1 LKKLDVV
8 IIVIVFAIG
17 ACGYLVYSHAD
28 LGAGGGAS
36 GGGGG
41 AGQTVNR
48 AEAEI
53 YIGNELI
60 DTVSLDDDREFEVS
74 RDGSYNLI
82 EVSGGRIRVAE
93 ADCPDKTCVHTGA
106 KGRAGDLIVCLPNR
120 LQIKIHGGSGNEP
133 ENGVDAVS
141 G

>member
-1 LKKLDVV
+1 LKKLD
-8 IIVIVFAIG
+8 IIITVIVLAIG
-17 ACGYLVYSHAD
+17 AGGYLIYSHAD
-28 LGAGGGAS
+28 GAS
-36 GGGGG
+36 GS
-41 AGQTVNR
+41 TDR

-53 YIGNELI
+53 YIGDELI
-60 DTVSLDDDREFEVS
+60 DTVSLDDDQEFEVS

-82 EVSGGRIRVAE
+82 EVSGGKIRVAE

-120 LQIKIHGGSGNEP
+120 LQIKIKGGSADGP

>member
-1 LKKLDVV
+1 LKKLDV
-8 IIVIVFAIG
+8 IITVIVLAIG
-17 ACGYLVYSHAD
+17 AGGYLIYSHAD
-28 LGAGGGAS
+28 GGAS
-36 GGGGG
+36 GGDG
-41 AGQTVNR
+41 AGGP
-48 AEAEI
+48 ASSEEAEI
-53 YIGNELI
+53 YIGDELI
-60 DTVSLDDDREFEVS
+60 DTVSLGEDRELEVS

-82 EVSGGRIRVAE
+82 EVSGGKIRVAE

-120 LQIKIHGGSGNEP
+120 LQIKIKGGSADEP

>member
-1 LKKLDVV
+1 LKKLDII
-8 IIVIVFAIG
+8 IIVIVLAIG
-17 ACGYLVYSHAD
+17 AGGYLIYSHAGD
-28 LGAGGGAS
+28 GSGGAAADS
-36 GGGGG
+36 AVG
-41 AGQTVNR
+41 R

-53 YIGNELI
+53 YLGDELI
-60 DTVSLDDDREFEVS
+60 DTVSLAADREFEVS

-82 EVSGGRIRVAE
+82 EVSGGKIRVAE

-120 LQIKIHGGSGNEP
+120 LQIKIKGGSADEP

>member
-1 LKKLDVV
+1 LKKLD
-8 IIVIVFAIG
+8 IIITVIVLAIG
-17 ACGYLVYSHAD
+17 AGGYLIYSHA
-28 LGAGGGAS
+28 GEAGGDAADS
-36 GGGGG
+36 A
-41 AGQTVNR
+41 AGR

-53 YIGNELI
+53 YIGDELI
-60 DTVSLDDDREFEVS
+60 DTVSLDADREFEVS

-120 LQIKIHGGSGNEP
+120 LQIKIKGGSADEP